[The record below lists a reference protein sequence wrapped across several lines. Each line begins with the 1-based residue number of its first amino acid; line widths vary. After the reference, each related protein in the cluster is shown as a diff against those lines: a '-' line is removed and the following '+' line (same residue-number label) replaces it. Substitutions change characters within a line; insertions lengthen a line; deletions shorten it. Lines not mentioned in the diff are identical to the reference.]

1 DYGFCQ
7 RGEGGPFV
15 EEGRIE
21 LGGEIPVNT
30 SGGHLSEAYLQG
42 MNQIIEV
49 VRQLRSDSHAQVENA
64 ELGLVDSGDGSGAL
78 ILRR

>member
-1 DYGFCQ
+1 M
-7 RGEGGPFV
+7 
-15 EEGRIE
+15 
-21 LGGEIPVNT
+21 GGELTVNT

-49 VRQLRSDSHAQVENA
+49 VRQLRGQSPAQVEGA
-64 ELGLVDSGDGSGAL
+64 ELGLVVGLVDSGDGSGAL

>member
-1 DYGFCQ
+1 
-7 RGEGGPFV
+7 
-15 EEGRIE
+15 
-21 LGGEIPVNT
+21 
-30 SGGHLSEAYLQG
+30 

>member
-1 DYGFCQ
+1 
-7 RGEGGPFV
+7 
-15 EEGRIE
+15 
-21 LGGEIPVNT
+21 
-30 SGGHLSEAYLQG
+30 

-49 VRQLRSDSHAQVENA
+49 VRQLRGQSPAQVEGA

>member
-1 DYGFCQ
+1 M
-7 RGEGGPFV
+7 
-15 EEGRIE
+15 
-21 LGGEIPVNT
+21 GGELPVNT

-49 VRQLRSDSHAQVENA
+49 VRQLRGQSPAQVEGA